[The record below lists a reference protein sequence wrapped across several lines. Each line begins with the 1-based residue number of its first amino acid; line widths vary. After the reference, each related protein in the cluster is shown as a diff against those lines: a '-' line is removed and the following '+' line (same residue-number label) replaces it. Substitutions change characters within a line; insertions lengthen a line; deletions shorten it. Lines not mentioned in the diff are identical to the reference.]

1 MVTRQAIEPAVA
13 ANAPTATP
21 AIEPDCTA
29 KTLAIETG
37 AAKQPSNQAIAPPC
51 TAIALA
57 DPAIELEDIKEQIIA
72 HVIER
77 RDEIPCGADVELIAH
92 AFAKEL
98 ADDIFFIASSGT
110 GTTVTEMIKSNVA
123 TVLSVS
129 KLTLDLVKK
138 EEAFAAISDHAPKPT
153 PLVFVQLAVV
163 SSLVG
168 TGVATVLQ
176 VSAPEVAPE
185 PTAAAHMTEDTQR
198 TVRTRPVPSPCVP
211 VDAATALAGA
221 PSSSAGV
228 PHGRPPGDIWAEC
241 DRAMNRTG
249 ALMMFGAG
257 PTIANGGSDDDPD
270 LLRIAEVMNEA
281 NLPSAD
287 LIMQMPT
294 GVTYNEYIEYESC
307 ASPATRSPNS
317 SRRAATVS
325 TARSCGAATN
335 RTPCTLFWWV
345 RTSTR
350 RYSSTTSLTLCLMTP
365 HPLIL
370 PVLACSWVRPCE
382 RPCSVLTQRG

>member
-1 MVTRQAIEPAVA
+1 MFGAASPIIALSVQSTRCRAASRITATEPDSEMVTRQAIESAVA

-129 KLTLDLVKK
+129 KLTLVLVKK
-138 EEAFAAISDHAPKPT
+138 EEAFAA
-153 PLVFVQLAVV
+153 
-163 SSLVG
+163 
-168 TGVATVLQ
+168 
-176 VSAPEVAPE
+176 
-185 PTAAAHMTEDTQR
+185 
-198 TVRTRPVPSPCVP
+198 
-211 VDAATALAGA
+211 
-221 PSSSAGV
+221 
-228 PHGRPPGDIWAEC
+228 
-241 DRAMNRTG
+241 
-249 ALMMFGAG
+249 
-257 PTIANGGSDDDPD
+257 
-270 LLRIAEVMNEA
+270 
-281 NLPSAD
+281 
-287 LIMQMPT
+287 
-294 GVTYNEYIEYESC
+294 
-307 ASPATRSPNS
+307 
-317 SRRAATVS
+317 
-325 TARSCGAATN
+325 TN
-335 RTPCTLFWWV
+335 
-345 RTSTR
+345 
-350 RYSSTTSLTLCLMTP
+350 
-365 HPLIL
+365 
-370 PVLACSWVRPCE
+370 CE
-382 RPCSVLTQRG
+382 

>member
-176 VSAPEVAPE
+176 VSAPEVTPE

-294 GVTYNEYIEYESC
+294 GVTYNEYIEYIMRLTSDQITELVEEGSDSVHGSELWSGDEPY
-307 ASPATRSPNS
+307 AVHIILVGSNINEEILVDDVFDLMPDDTTPANFA
-317 SRRAATVS
+317 RACVLMGETMR
-325 TARSCGAATN
+325 TA
-335 RTPCTLFWWV
+335 L
-345 RTSTR
+345 
-350 RYSSTTSLTLCLMTP
+350 
-365 HPLIL
+365 
-370 PVLACSWVRPCE
+370 
-382 RPCSVLTQRG
+382 LTQRG